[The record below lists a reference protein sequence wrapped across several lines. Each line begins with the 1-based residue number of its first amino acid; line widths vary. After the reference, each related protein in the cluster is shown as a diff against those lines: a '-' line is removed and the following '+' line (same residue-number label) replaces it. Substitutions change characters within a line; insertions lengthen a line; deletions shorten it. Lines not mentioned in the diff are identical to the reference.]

1 MKKKIVIA
9 AVVFLAILVCMLTA
23 FINFLNQIEEDSLT
37 IITDTS
43 VYKGRESFLE
53 EEYAEYRSLLLT
65 FPENT
70 MDSMN
75 IEKFYYERD
84 LASLDIGYKI
94 LLTYT
99 LDEDDFEEEK
109 QRLEDISIT
118 YEGETRNIL
127 YTEEGFHYPAYVA
140 VFSMGTYEYALIDE
154 ENHRIICVFT
164 QISGLDKDVL
174 TEEYMP
180 IAEELPQ
187 ECKDNFDM
195 YYFKMGEAYGVGI
208 YDIPEVDK
216 ASKNQK

>member
-1 MKKKIVIA
+1 MKKKIVI
-9 AVVFLAILVCMLTA
+9 VVVLFLVILVCILTI
-23 FINFLNQIEEDSLT
+23 FINFLNQIDEDSLT
-37 IITDTS
+37 IITDTNA
-43 VYKGRESFLE
+43 YKGRTAFFE
-53 EEYAEYRSLLLT
+53 EEDAEYRSLLLT

-70 MDSMN
+70 MDNIN

-99 LDEDDFEEEK
+99 LDEEDFEEEK

-127 YTEEGFHYPAYVA
+127 YTEEGFYHPAYVA

-154 ENHRIICVFT
+154 KNHKIICVFT

-180 IAEELPQ
+180 IAKELPQ
-187 ECKDNFDM
+187 ECKNNFDM
-195 YYFKMGEAYGVGI
+195 YHFKIGEVYGVGI
-208 YDIPEVDK
+208 YDIPEVK
-216 ASKNQK
+216 